1 MSVGEVTGYFF
12 DSSAIVKRYVVETG
26 TNWVRRL
33 TRRGKAEPI
42 YLVRI
47 TTVEVAS
54 AVARRRKIGNLSATK
69 ASSILS
75 RFRSHA
81 AGRYLIVEVTPA
93 LLADAARLA
102 NLHVLR
108 AYDAVQ
114 LAAALEVN
122 RRWQAANL
130 GSITLVSADNDLNT
144 AATAERLIVENPN
157 HH

>member
-1 MSVGEVTGYFF
+1 MTAYFF
-12 DSSAIVKRYVVETG
+12 DSSALVKRYVVETG
-26 TNWVRRL
+26 TPWVRRL
-33 TRRGKAEPI
+33 TRRGKPEPI

-47 TTVEVAS
+47 TTVEVA
-54 AVARRRKIGNLSATK
+54 AVARRRRRRRRQNGNITAAR

-75 RFRSHA
+75 RFRAHS
-81 AGRYLIVEVTPA
+81 AGRYLMIDVTPA

-122 RRWQAANL
+122 QRWQSSGL
-130 GSITLVSADNDLNT
+130 GSVTLVSADKDLNT
-144 AATAERLIVENPN
+144 AAIAEGLTVENPN
-157 HH
+157 LHP